1 MCLLWL
7 MKHLPVARPQALSQ
21 QSWLD
26 LRVGWYE
33 SGSASF
39 SWSQSRGPEDDWW
52 LPSRWPACTKEQLS
66 LIPDFKNIIIL
77 QFQNEKC
84 DSSTLYQGHQHLN
97 KLHKASRY
105 WFKQQDLTMQLMTT
119 QHRLGGDFYVS
130 LMPFELDLKV
140 QTTSSNSEPLAV
152 GSGLEGTRKKIR
164 WSGMKN
170 LLIFM
175 QC

>member
-105 WFKQQDLTMQLMTT
+105 WFKQQDLTMQLTRALAPHSTASVETFMWVWCPLSSIWKFKHRAVT
-119 QHRLGGDFYVS
+119 QS
-130 LMPFELDLKV
+130 LWL
-140 QTTSSNSEPLAV
+140 
-152 GSGLEGTRKKIR
+152 
-164 WSGMKN
+164 
-170 LLIFM
+170 
-175 QC
+175 